1 MSHAREVARYYRWLD
16 RLEWMRVM
24 RGESGSQAQPVHRPL
39 RDAAG
44 GPAGPMVV
52 HGLMLAGLALPPAP
66 RVLDAGCGYGA
77 SALDMAPRVGGAW
90 RGISLSPVQVRRG
103 NAEAAARGLA
113 DAVSLSV
120 ASYDAPLAGPFDWIF
135 GIESLIHSADPAAT
149 VANLAAALAPGGALT
164 IVDDMPEEGL
174 TAEQAAR
181 VELFKRC
188 WRCPVAPGRAGWIAA
203 MAAAGLVLSH
213 EADFTPLTLPRPAAE
228 LAPRIAA
235 ASRAARWKRLLGLGY
250 RSEADLGGMV
260 LETLLAEG
268 AIRYRMLVARRAAPH
283 SERLP
288 GDEKAIHP
296 ALPAP

>member
-1 MSHAREVARYYRWLD
+1 MNGRKVERTAHAGEVASYYRWLD

-39 RDAAG
+39 RDQTD

-52 HGLMLAGLALPPAP
+52 HGLMLAGLDLPAAP

-77 SALDMAPRVGGAW
+77 SALDMAPRVGGTW
-90 RGISLSPVQVRRG
+90 QGISLSPVQVKRG
-103 NAEAAARGLA
+103 NAEAAARGLGGQ
-113 DAVSLSV
+113 VVLSV

-135 GIESLIHSADPAAT
+135 GIESLIHSVDPAAT

-164 IVDDMPEEGL
+164 LVDDMPQDGL
-174 TAEQAAR
+174 TPGQAER

-188 WRCPVAPGRAGWIAA
+188 WRCPVAPGRSGWLDAFDR
-203 MAAAGLVLSH
+203 AGLVFSH

-235 ASRAARWKRLLGLGY
+235 QARAARWKRLLGLGY

-268 AIRYRMLVARRAAPH
+268 AIRYRMLVARRP
-283 SERLP
+283 
-288 GDEKAIHP
+288 
-296 ALPAP
+296 